1 MYKYI
6 ICVHEIILLPKIC
19 SLLLLSLLLTL
30 TLSTHVYLYIISAT
44 EENHMQMILIE
55 IKKNQ
60 RTTFLIVQFFL
71 CG

>member
-30 TLSTHVYLYIISAT
+30 TLSTHVYSYIISAT

-55 IKKNQ
+55 IKKIKEQ
-60 RTTFLIVQFFL
+60 LF
-71 CG
+71 